1 MAGDAPEK
9 REVSAAIEP
18 TSNIEEVC
26 LLERL
31 PEAFAYAYAMA
42 ILASDSSVR
51 IFAPLG
57 NPDIVNWSQVGSYKP
72 DGGGG
77 QMCTIGAGLAKDVAG
92 HGGAVALVACG
103 YMDGTV
109 DVVGVYP
116 GAEDRRLVEA
126 QRLLRL
132 RASNTVINHVAWLNG
147 GNSQRLLLL
156 ICAVDGRAGF
166 WKISTDLSQA
176 DLIVSMGEMDW
187 RPFTAHAS
195 SSECVVDQINWDVK
209 VAGDGITRVHYHQLS
224 DWTAES
230 TEHCLY
236 RLVNGHYRG
245 ELRYVLWDLVNE
257 CTPAS
262 IATLVECLQQMNVA
276 NGSDQHSQRLTMLNF
291 IACTLKG
298 AQLDDLA
305 TEARSAS
312 LDLHVQRLLVYLDGI
327 IRSGELT
334 LSDADRAYL
343 TQVNWTVHQP
353 AYAGIVSRLP
363 RIMDLDKQRLRPLGC
378 PVCSKEMALISRLTA
393 CCSRNHI
400 FDICSVTLAI
410 LGSPGSDQCNTCM
423 AKHKSAGSQ
432 EAGIGSLA
440 TARFSQSP
448 VTVGVLFTDG
458 PIFLCGECPWTGDEL
473 EDFVAHRKKHDP
485 DAMY

>member
-1 MAGDAPEK
+1 MDIKVHKRPFPLGGIHWSLANRWVFGTSSRVFMATPQFSMAGDAPEK

-195 SSECVVDQINWDVK
+195 SSECVVLAKTGIAAIVDISAESNIPTIKYATLGMSHTIVSCVIDEHRDRIYVGAADFVVFVLAKQQDKYCRKPKEEAALKKGMKQTVVKSFTTKFKLSCLILRGLFLSANARYLAFVADDQINWDVK

-291 IACTLKG
+291 IACTLK
-298 AQLDDLA
+298 
-305 TEARSAS
+305 TYAR
-312 LDLHVQRLLVYLDGI
+312 
-327 IRSGELT
+327 
-334 LSDADRAYL
+334 
-343 TQVNWTVHQP
+343 
-353 AYAGIVSRLP
+353 
-363 RIMDLDKQRLRPLGC
+363 
-378 PVCSKEMALISRLTA
+378 
-393 CCSRNHI
+393 
-400 FDICSVTLAI
+400 
-410 LGSPGSDQCNTCM
+410 
-423 AKHKSAGSQ
+423 
-432 EAGIGSLA
+432 
-440 TARFSQSP
+440 
-448 VTVGVLFTDG
+448 
-458 PIFLCGECPWTGDEL
+458 
-473 EDFVAHRKKHDP
+473 
-485 DAMY
+485 